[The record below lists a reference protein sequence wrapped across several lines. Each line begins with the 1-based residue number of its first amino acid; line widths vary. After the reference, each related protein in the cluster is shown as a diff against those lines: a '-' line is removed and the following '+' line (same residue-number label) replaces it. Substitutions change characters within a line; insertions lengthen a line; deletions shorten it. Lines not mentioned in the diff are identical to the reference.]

1 MKNIESSRHII
12 SLLNQMSRIEAEL
25 RTLGVIRSRK
35 LLGDLGEWYA
45 SLLFGFELAA
55 GLSQKGYDCVCP
67 KTGKR
72 IQVKTDRKGRGQN
85 AIVWMPEWTPDSDSQ
100 PFDELIIFWLAEDF
114 RIKECFRLSI
124 EQLTAKNF
132 SKMKSGKLNITSSQL
147 NKLGFTVSRNS
158 FLQNDKT
165 AMVFAE

>member
-1 MKNIESSRHII
+1 M
-12 SLLNQMSRIEAEL
+12 SLLNQMSCIEAEL

-67 KTGKR
+67 KTGKK
-72 IQVKTDRKGRGQN
+72 IQVKTDRKGNGQN
-85 AIVWMPEWTPDSDSQ
+85 ATVWMPEWNPESDSQ
-100 PFDELIIFWLAEDF
+100 PFDDLVIFWLAEDF
-114 RIKECFRLSI
+114 RIKECYRLSI

-132 SKMKSGKLNITSSQL
+132 SKMKSGKLNLTGPQL
-147 NKLGFTVSRNS
+147 NKLEFAVSRES

-165 AMVFAE
+165 SMVFAE